1 MTLPSPPA
9 ASHGLL
15 VDDDELYL
23 RTLQRSLARKGLETV
38 TASDIASAL
47 LLARQ
52 QPPAYALIDLKLG
65 AESGLS
71 LIQPLRALRE
81 DMRILLVTGYA
92 SIATA
97 VEAIKLG
104 ADDYLPKP
112 ATVPMILRA
121 LGEEDDGPA
130 DDGELEPPD
139 AMTPISRLQWEHIQ
153 QAMHETGGNVS
164 AAARLL
170 GMHRRSLQRKLAKRP
185 SPHPPN
191 RGGGATRGPPGR
203 SALRMRGV
211 LRVLRQLLLAAF
223 AGLGLTVDGLYP
235 FERGRHRGFHGLFG
249 AHVRAQVGRVVQRAL
264 HHEDVLAR
272 LGMRALLAQDHVVD
286 AGQPAL
292 LGQRQQAGGEPLAG
306 LVEAATVL
314 GVDRGHALADLLV
327 HRMIGM
333 PGLVGRGAAGSGVLV
348 HGAVSLSSSIGPAVP
363 ASPGR

>member
-1 MTLPSPPA
+1 MNIPALPA

-23 RTLQRSLARKGLETV
+23 RTLQRSLGRKGLETV

-52 QPPAYALIDLKLG
+52 NPPAYALIDLKLG

-71 LIQPLRALRE
+71 LIQPLRGLRE

-130 DDGELEPPD
+130 DDGDLEPPD

-185 SPHPPN
+185 SP
-191 RGGGATRGPPGR
+191 
-203 SALRMRGV
+203 
-211 LRVLRQLLLAAF
+211 
-223 AGLGLTVDGLYP
+223 
-235 FERGRHRGFHGLFG
+235 ERDPSR
-249 AHVRAQVGRVVQRAL
+249 
-264 HHEDVLAR
+264 
-272 LGMRALLAQDHVVD
+272 
-286 AGQPAL
+286 
-292 LGQRQQAGGEPLAG
+292 
-306 LVEAATVL
+306 
-314 GVDRGHALADLLV
+314 
-327 HRMIGM
+327 
-333 PGLVGRGAAGSGVLV
+333 
-348 HGAVSLSSSIGPAVP
+348 
-363 ASPGR
+363 